1 MSNQSGFTQ
10 KFVRR
15 RSLRSYLI
23 SWFLRRSFKPK
34 LINPDFDAARFRR
47 SLDRDMGRNPAA
59 AGVDISSV
67 EQDGIRGEWNIPAGQ
82 PAEQTILY
90 CHGGGYLFGS
100 PLAYRSFTTQL
111 AKRAGARVFVLDY
124 RLAPEHPFPAAADDA
139 LAAYRWLLESRD
151 PHQIVLAGDS
161 AGAGLCLSL
170 MWQIKDA
177 GLPMPASAM
186 LLSPYADLSATGA
199 SLDANSRSCAMFTGD
214 SIRRAAATYL
224 AGADAKNPC
233 ASPLFA
239 DYAGFP
245 PLLIYVSDN
254 EVLRDDGIRVA
265 EKAAKAG
272 VQTELQ
278 VWRGQPHVWPL
289 FVPRLPEAV
298 IVVDEM
304 AAFCKK
310 SGTGVLCPNDC

>member
-1 MSNQSGFTQ
+1 MTKQADLIRKSI
-10 KFVRR
+10 KR
-15 RSLRSYLI
+15 RSVRSYLI

-34 LINPDFDAARFRR
+34 LISPDFDAARFRR
-47 SLDRDMGRNPAA
+47 ALDRDMGRNPAA
-59 AGVDISSV
+59 PNV
-67 EQDGIRGEWNIPAGQ
+67 EIKAFEHDGIRGEWNIPVGQ
-82 PAEQTILY
+82 VSEQTILY

-100 PLAYRSFTTQL
+100 PLAYRSFSTHL
-111 AKRAGARVFVLDY
+111 AKNAGANVFVLDY

-151 PHQIVLAGDS
+151 PQQIVLAGDS

-170 MWQIKDA
+170 MWQIKEA
-177 GLPMPASAM
+177 GLPMPAAGI
-186 LLSPYADLSATGA
+186 LLSPYADLSASGA
-199 SLDANSRSCAMFTGD
+199 SLTSNSRTCVMFTGD
-214 SIRRAAATYL
+214 SIRRAASTYL
-224 AGADAKNPC
+224 AGADALDPR

-265 EKAAKAG
+265 EKAAAAG
-272 VQTELQ
+272 VATELQ

-298 IVVDEM
+298 NVIKEM
-304 AAFCKK
+304 AAFCKNA
-310 SGTGVLCPNDC
+310 GGVR